1 MAYKNLDEKDSKNN
15 MDSKQTETIEE
26 SNLNDDIE
34 FIYTA
39 IDKKVRS
46 YELSYG
52 DGNKLEG
59 MSEDKI
65 KEYVQKNYLENDL
78 SNQPDKYF
86 DKHLDKLLI
95 DIATF
100 KTFRDNLKADMDHF
114 QTLSNFIIS
123 LVLAVSSIIITVALA
138 PEHPNLLCV
147 LKIFYITVS
156 IVFSLLLGKLILFDY
171 NRKGNSK
178 FNKLKIVNESIHIL
192 EYKKEKL
199 TQKLE
204 DKNK

>member
-1 MAYKNLDEKDSKNN
+1 MVEKNLDEKDSKNN
-15 MDSKQTETIEE
+15 MDCEQTQTIEE
-26 SNLNDDIE
+26 NNLNDDIE

-39 IDKKVRS
+39 LDRKRRSYKLSYDDKKLE
-46 YELSYG
+46 ELSDTG
-52 DGNKLEG
+52 
-59 MSEDKI
+59 I
-65 KEYVQKNYLENDL
+65 KKYVQDHYLEKGI
-78 SNQPDKYF
+78 SNQED
-86 DKHLDKLLI
+86 LDNNKLLI

-100 KTFRDNLKADMDHF
+100 KTFRDNLKADMDHY

-138 PEHPNLLCV
+138 PEHPNLPCV
-147 LKIFYITVS
+147 LKIFYITVP

-171 NRKGNSK
+171 NSKGNSK

-199 TQKLE
+199 SQKSE

>member
-1 MAYKNLDEKDSKNN
+1 MEEKNLEEKDPKNN
-15 MDSKQTETIEE
+15 MDSEQTQTIEE
-26 SNLNDDIE
+26 SNLDDDIE
-34 FIYTA
+34 FIYTSLDRERRSYKLSYD
-39 IDKKVRS
+39 DKKLE
-46 YELSYG
+46 ELSDTGIKKYVQ
-52 DGNKLEG
+52 DHYLKKDNSNQEDLDNNKLL
-59 MSEDKI
+59 K
-65 KEYVQKNYLENDL
+65 
-78 SNQPDKYF
+78 
-86 DKHLDKLLI
+86 

-156 IVFSLLLGKLILFDY
+156 IVFSLLLGKLIMFDY
-171 NRKGNSK
+171 NRKNNSK